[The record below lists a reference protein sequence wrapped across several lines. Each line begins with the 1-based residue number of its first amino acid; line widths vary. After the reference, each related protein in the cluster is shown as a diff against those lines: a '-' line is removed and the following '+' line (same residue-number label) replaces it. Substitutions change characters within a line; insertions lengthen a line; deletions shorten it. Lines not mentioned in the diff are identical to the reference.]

1 MLFKILLDLDFLTF
15 WFERHSWV
23 CCRLN
28 VRLKIKK
35 TWYLWLSNCWNI
47 HKPSFLGFTTRW
59 VIICSTVC
67 NILMATDYVW
77 NCLLCVSVLCKVRI
91 IWRQPVLTAL
101 HEVSL
106 TYDFTWSAI
115 YKTIT
120 RRSQYTLH
128 LVKFKTADVH
138 VVAMHNLY
146 FKKNFQGILE
156 TMISNAF

>member
-1 MLFKILLDLDFLTF
+1 MKQIRHFWEQYRFINQTYDCLPQERTTLAVFNKTFLEYRF
-15 WFERHSWV
+15 P
-23 CCRLN
+23 
-28 VRLKIKK
+28 
-35 TWYLWLSNCWNI
+35 NCWSF
-47 HKPSFLGFTTRW
+47 HKASFLGFTIRW